1 MKTIKKD
8 KLEYLVF
15 ENMPEI
21 KHCFSTRYGGVSEGA
36 FSSMNLAWRE
46 DKKEN
51 VLKNY
56 DILCNAIG
64 VKAENTVWTRQV
76 HTDNILRVTAED
88 RGKGLF
94 KERQEDGYDA
104 IMTNE
109 KDVVLV
115 GFSADCVL
123 IYFYDKVKNAIA
135 IAHSGWRGT
144 VLGIGG
150 KVVKRMKEEFGSN
163 PEDIVCG
170 IAPAIGVDHFQV
182 DIPVVTAFRQA
193 YDWADKFIYPDEN
206 MAERWFIDLHSINE
220 EILVNEGIKRENI
233 ENSRICTQCDPDRF
247 FSHRVMGAKRG
258 TLAGYMSL

>member
-15 ENMPEI
+15 ENMPDV
-21 KHCFSTRYGGVSEGA
+21 KHCFSTRFGGVSTGCH
-36 FSSMNLAWRE
+36 SSMNLGWRK
-46 DKKEN
+46 DTKEN
-51 VLKNY
+51 VIENY
-56 DILCNAIG
+56 NIICSAIG

-76 HTDNILRVTAED
+76 HTDNILRVTSKD

-94 KERQEDGYDA
+94 KERQENGYDA
-104 IMTNE
+104 VMTNE

-123 IYFYDKVKNAIA
+123 IYFYDKVKKAIA

-150 KVVKRMKEEFGSN
+150 KVVKKMTEEFGSN
-163 PEDIVCG
+163 PQDIVCG
-170 IAPAIGVDHFQV
+170 IAPAIGYDHFQV

-193 YDWADKFIYPDEN
+193 YSWADDYIRPDEN
-206 MAERWFIDLHSINE
+206 TAQRWFIDLHG
-220 EILVNEGIKRENI
+220 VNERILTEAGIKAENI
-233 ENSRICTQCDPDRF
+233 ENSRICTQCDPERF
-247 FSHRVMGAKRG
+247 FSHRVMGNDRG
-258 TLAGYMSL
+258 TLAGFICL